1 MEISATSARL
11 NIDLKGPVEK
21 ADKGQYGG
29 KLNAF
34 GIGEANKPRVE
45 LSPQARILQQ
55 TEQTQLERQQTRPA
69 KEDEESQETT
79 DLNNNFVRVSS
90 SLGESAQANNL
101 NSEKA
106 TELYRSI
113 EKLL

>member
-1 MEISATSARL
+1 MEINATSAKL
-11 NIDLKGPVEK
+11 NIDFRGPTAATKSVKQSE
-21 ADKGQYGG
+21 

-34 GIGEANKPRVE
+34 GIGEANKPQVE

-55 TEQTQLERQQTRPA
+55 AEQTQLERQQTGSA
-69 KEDEESQETT
+69 KEDEEPQETT
-79 DLNNNFVRVSS
+79 DPSNNFVRVSS

>member
-1 MEISATSARL
+1 MEINATGAKL
-11 NIDLKGPVEK
+11 NIDFKGPVEK
-21 ADKGQYGG
+21 ADKGQNSER
-29 KLNAF
+29 LNAF

-55 TEQTQLERQQTRPA
+55 AEQTQLERQQSRPA
-69 KEDEESQETT
+69 KDEKAQQETT
-79 DLNNNFVRVSS
+79 ELNNNFVRVSS

>member
-1 MEISATSARL
+1 MEISATSAKL
-11 NIDLKGPVEK
+11 NIDFRGPVEK
-21 ADKGQYGG
+21 AGNGQKSE

-34 GIGEANKPRVE
+34 GIGEANKPQVE
-45 LSPQARILQQ
+45 VSAQAKILQQ
-55 TEQTQLERQQTRPA
+55 AEQSQLERQQSNPA
-69 KEDEESQETT
+69 RQNKEQQSSEPS
-79 DLNNNFVRVSS
+79 NNFVRVSS